1 MIRVKILLRY
11 FVGKYIFFC
20 HFGVMALVKISLL
33 QAAEE
38 LSWSEAQDVTFEE
51 VLQLPFRSGDYII
64 SYGEDSSQFGSLW
77 LPKGNNNGTVI
88 FIHGGCWM
96 NEYDIEHAQAF
107 ATGLASAGY
116 AVWSLE
122 YRRTGDLGGGWPG
135 TFMDIISGINKLSD
149 LGKFDLN
156 MERLVLMGHSA
167 GGHLAILAGARPDL
181 LELKPSLVLGLAAI
195 TNVET
200 YARGTN
206 SCQKSASAFMG
217 GGPDELPD
225 MYEEVQPANHEVD
238 PNTVLLYGSVDQI
251 VPAAQALLPG
261 ARPLRHRSAGHFDWI
276 HPGTDAFRTIL
287 LVLSKEL

>member
-20 HFGVMALVKISLL
+20 HLGVMAIVQISLL

-96 NEYDIEHAQAF
+96 NEYDIEHAHAF

-149 LGKFDLN
+149 LVKFDLN

-167 GGHLAILAGARPDL
+167 GGHLAILAGARSDL

-195 TNVET
+195 TDVEN
-200 YARGTN
+200 YARGLN
-206 SCQKSASAFMG
+206 SCQKATLEFMDG
-217 GGPDELPD
+217 SPEELPE
-225 MYEEVQPANHEVD
+225 MYEDVQAVNYGVD
-238 PNTVLLYGSVDQI
+238 PNTVLLFSTEDQI
-251 VPAAQALLPG
+251 VHSSQAILPG
-261 ARPLRHRSAGHFDWI
+261 ARSLRQEGAGHFDWI
-276 HPGTDAFRTIL
+276 HPGTDAFSRIL
-287 LVLSKEL
+287 AVLLSEL

>member
-1 MIRVKILLRY
+1 M
-11 FVGKYIFFC
+11 G
-20 HFGVMALVKISLL
+20 KISLL

-51 VLQLPFRSGDYII
+51 VLQLPFRSGDYTI
-64 SYGEDSSQFGSLW
+64 SYGEDLSQFGSLW
-77 LPKGNNNGTVI
+77 LPEGNNKGTVI

-96 NEYDIEHAQAF
+96 NEYDIEHTQAF
-107 ATGLASAGY
+107 STGLASAGY
-116 AVWSLE
+116 AVWSIE

-135 TFMDIISGINKLSD
+135 TFMDVISGINKLSD

-167 GGHLAILAGARPDL
+167 GGHLAILAGARSDL

-195 TNVET
+195 TDVET

-225 MYEEVQPANHEVD
+225 MYEEVQAVNYGVD
-238 PNTVLLYGSVDQI
+238 PIQFYCLEPKIKLFNRLRLFCQGQD
-251 VPAAQALLPG
+251 
-261 ARPLRHRSAGHFDWI
+261 PLRQEGAGHFDWI
-276 HPGTDAFRTIL
+276 HPGTDAFSRICWRCY
-287 LVLSKEL
+287 